1 MQYDYK
7 CTNCGEIVTKIRRM
21 SEYRDPCEC
30 PSCGSNCEKVIL
42 RPPIVSLDPISGHHV
57 GATSKWLK
65 HREQVIAKERHNKKE
80 HGESGL
86 KPR

>member
-1 MQYDYK
+1 MRYTYK
-7 CTNCGEIVTKIRRM
+7 CVECNTIVTKDRRM

-30 PSCGSNCEKVIL
+30 TSCGSNCERVIL
-42 RPPIVSLDPISGHHV
+42 SPPIVSLDPISGDHPS
-57 GATSKWLK
+57 ATSKWLK
-65 HREQVIAKERHNKKE
+65 HRDQVLAKERHNKKE